1 MDCGADTKN
10 TLKASWVVGQEYF
23 NALAPSNRMTL
34 PGPVI
39 GYISTALHHSIFDS
53 VIAKPHYARNFLHHW
68 ENEMRGIW
76 FPTRCTNKKYLQW
89 SCVVN
94 ENLWRIIFTVILW
107 KKIKDRLFLQWFCER
122 RIIFTVILWNIWLL
136 FFVLMKIVAFG
147 KDVSIMRAVS
157 RR

>member
-107 KKIKDRLFLQWFCER
+107 KTDYFCSD
-122 RIIFTVILWNIWLL
+122 
-136 FFVLMKIVAFG
+136 FVKHLVAFFCVDENCCFWKG
-147 KDVSIMRAVS
+147 CFNYEGGVATLKSLKPNS
-157 RR
+157 C